1 MNHLTKMI
9 DKSKFDELNKKYTDI
24 DNDEERIK
32 FSVEVDAEV
41 QNLIKNNHL
50 LKVYGSKEKIIEGL
64 RAKWKAEI
72 TTFIF
77 KTFLVAPK

>member
-1 MNHLTKMI
+1 MI

-41 QNLIKNNHL
+41 QNLINNNHL
-50 LKVYGSKEKIIEGL
+50 LKVFGSKEKFIEGL
-64 RAKWKAEI
+64 RAKWKE
-72 TTFIF
+72 
-77 KTFLVAPK
+77 